1 MTLTPGT
8 KLGPY
13 EIRSSLGAG
22 GMGEVYRARDS
33 RLGRDVAVKIMR
45 AGWSGDPS
53 RLHRFEQEA
62 RAAATLNH
70 PNILAVFDVGQQGE
84 CPYIVSELLHGES
97 LRVRLRA
104 GLLQVSK
111 AIEYALQ
118 IVRGLAAAHDHGISH
133 RDLKPENIFLT
144 RNDQAKILDFGL
156 AKLTILEPEA
166 IARVSADTTMEL
178 STGQHTVLGTP
189 GYMAPEQLRGAGSD
203 TRSDLFSFGVVLYE
217 MLSGH
222 RPFGGKTTAD
232 AISAVLRE
240 DPPDLRT
247 VRPEVPPMLERIVHH
262 CLVKD
267 PAARYQAARDVA
279 FDLESLS
286 ALSSPPEV
294 NVPAKKTRKFS
305 LVSGVLLAAS
315 LLLVGLLI
323 GRLRAPV
330 VVPPRYRQLSF
341 AHGIVTSARFA
352 PDQRTVVYSSGPA
365 GDFSEL
371 FSVTPDSLA
380 PLNLGVKDA
389 DLAAI
394 SPSGEMLVIQKR
406 RRLTDYASVGVLA
419 RGPMTGAAP
428 RPILEDVQDAD
439 WGPDNQ
445 IAAAHTANG
454 RFRLEYPI
462 GHTMY
467 ETDGYISD
475 VRVSP
480 KGDLVAFADHPILG
494 DTKGT
499 VAVVDSAGRKHVL
512 TPPQAGILGL
522 SWDPAGKEIW
532 FSGTE
537 SGIAAQLKSVSLTG
551 HSRLLAD
558 TPGTLVIND
567 VARDGRV
574 LLRHESSRTITVAS
588 GPDHKEQDLTI
599 TDWTVVIAISPDGRR
614 TLLEEEGTGSHAP
627 DYDLYVRSTDG
638 SPPVRVGEGF
648 GQDLSPDG
656 KWVLAARG
664 QLFLIPVGPGKPRQI
679 TQDAIE
685 HASARFLPGSK
696 AVVFTGT
703 EPGQKPRIYTQ
714 VIGADKPRAIS
725 PQGVKGMIPTA
736 DGKFVFGFSDAVS
749 LYPVNS
755 LGAPRAVPGIR
766 PDDSI
771 VSVFSDGG
779 SVLVQPN
786 SNRLPC
792 EILRVNLADGRREP
806 FTKIGPEDPLGILSI
821 FFSTF
826 TSDGKYYAYTYNRML
841 SELYIVS
848 GLH

>member
-1 MTLTPGT
+1 
-8 KLGPY
+8 
-13 EIRSSLGAG
+13 
-22 GMGEVYRARDS
+22 MGEVYRARDS

-53 RLHRFEQEA
+53 RLRRFEQEA

-144 RNDQAKILDFGL
+144 RDEQAKILDFGL
-156 AKLTILEPEA
+156 AKLTILDPEA
-166 IARVSADTTMEL
+166 IARVSAGTTMEL

-232 AISAVLRE
+232 AISEVLRE

-267 PAARYQAARDVA
+267 PTARYQAARDVA

-305 LVSGVLLAAS
+305 LVSGVLLTTS

-323 GRLRAPV
+323 ARLRAPV

-341 AHGIVTSARFA
+341 AHGIVGPARFA
-352 PDQRTVVYSSGPA
+352 PDQRTVVYTSGRA
-365 GDFSEL
+365 GDVKEL

-380 PLNLGVKDA
+380 PLNLGLKDA

-394 SPSGEMLVIQKR
+394 SPMGEMLVIQKR
-406 RRLTDYASVGVLA
+406 RMLSYAAFYSATMVTVGVLA

-462 GHTMY
+462 GHTIY

-480 KGDLVAFADHPILG
+480 KGGLVAFADHPVFG
-494 DTKGT
+494 DNSGT

-532 FSGTE
+532 FSGAE

-558 TPGTLVIND
+558 APGTLVISD
-567 VARDGRV
+567 VARDGTV

-588 GPDHKEQDLTI
+588 GPDHKEQDLTV
-599 TDWTVVIAISPDGRR
+599 TDWTLGIAISPDGRQ
-614 TLLEEEGTGSHAP
+614 TLLEEEGTGSHP
-627 DYDLYVRSTDG
+627 GYDLYVRSTDG
-638 SPPVRVGEGF
+638 SPPVRVGEGV
-648 GQDLSPDG
+648 GEDLSPDG
-656 KWVLAARG
+656 KWVLATRG
-664 QLFLIPVGPGKPRQI
+664 QLFLIPVGPGVPRQI
-679 TQDAIE
+679 THDAIE
-685 HASARFLPGSK
+685 HADARFLPGSK

-714 VIGADKPRAIS
+714 LIGADKPRAIS

-749 LYPVNS
+749 LYPINN
-755 LGAPRAVPGIR
+755 LEAPRAVPGIR

-779 SVLVQPN
+779 SVLVQPK
-786 SNRLPC
+786 SDRLPVD
-792 EILRVNLADGRREP
+792 ILRVHLADGRREP
-806 FTKIGPEDPLGILSI
+806 FKKIGPQDPLGILS
-821 FFSTF
+821 FPFVTF
-826 TSDGKYYAYTYNRML
+826 TPDGKYYVFSYNRTL

-848 GLH
+848 GLQ